1 MPTQLHPI
9 TYSRLV
15 QVLRT
20 AWKIDKYQDYRKVR
34 KDISACKVEVARVT
48 REIALRTLQVRSTFS
63 LPLRPCGWGWAE
75 LACGQIHG
83 SLGASWELPFAGY
96 LMQGVTYGASTDQP
110 PLDSSHLAQTN
121 DRPGIADGPSEVHKP
136 VVAKQV
142 LANYAAVDD
151 LFPTRHI
158 PKLRAAAI
166 AKYKPTLEK
175 LGLLPELVKVE
186 ASL

>member
-1 MPTQLHPI
+1 M
-9 TYSRLV
+9 
-15 QVLRT
+15 
-20 AWKIDKYQDYRKVR
+20 
-34 KDISACKVEVARVT
+34 
-48 REIALRTLQVRSTFS
+48 
-63 LPLRPCGWGWAE
+63 
-75 LACGQIHG
+75 GQIHG

-110 PLDSSHLAQTN
+110 PPLNLSHLAQTN